1 MTSNAFDAYLT
12 VPYVDGGRSMAG
24 FDCWGLVRD
33 ILHSKYQQ
41 PLLES
46 FGHISPD
53 DKINLTKAYQTV
65 VPQFVPCSPRPGCIA
80 ACFKRGLLLHVGVVV
95 EANGLQVYHTGR
107 KHGPLKTSLGA
118 FERLFFKV
126 EYYAYNTACNNSTDG
141 SGLSE

>member
-1 MTSNAFDAYLT
+1 MINKLDHYLT

-33 ILHSKYQQ
+33 ILHHHYRQ

-46 FGHISPD
+46 FGTVSPD
-53 DKINLTKAYQTV
+53 DKVNLTAAYQTV
-65 VPQFVPCSPRPGCIA
+65 VPQFVECAPQDGCVV
-80 ACFKRGLLLHVGVVV
+80 ACFKRGLVLHVGVVV

-107 KHGPLKTSLGA
+107 KHGPLKTSIAA

-126 EYYAYNTACNNSTDG
+126 KYYAYNP
-141 SGLSE
+141 GLSQ